1 MNSCIGISAN
11 MPKASKSSYSVC
23 LKFRWRMGPCR
34 RSLPDCPSTLPFS
47 RIDPA
52 PHCIPDVLRCF
63 QTREVSSDPGYDPR
77 RGSIGSGPYAFFLTS
92 IRLRGR
98 WKCSGLLQGFTQC
111 PSPVSSPPCRKSAL
125 KIVKVCKS
133 PKFKPKGVYPVGKSD
148 PEPKTEP

>member
-63 QTREVSSDPGYDPR
+63 QTREVR
-77 RGSIGSGPYAFFLTS
+77 RIQDMTQGGEHRFRPL
-92 IRLRGR
+92 RLLSYFHSPS
-98 WKCSGLLQGFTQC
+98 WKMKCSGLLQGFTQC

-133 PKFKPKGVYPVGKSD
+133 PKFKPKGVYPVCKSD